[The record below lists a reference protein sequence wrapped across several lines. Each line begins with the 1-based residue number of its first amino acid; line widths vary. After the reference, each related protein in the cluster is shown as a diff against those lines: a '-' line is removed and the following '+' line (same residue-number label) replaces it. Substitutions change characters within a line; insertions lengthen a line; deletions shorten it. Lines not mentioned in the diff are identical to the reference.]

1 VGDIRGKGLF
11 CGMEL
16 VKSRKTREPS
26 HEALMEPP
34 RPATAKMKI
43 LAKMMQEGVYI
54 LAGAASVLMLTP
66 PLAITRDEIDH
77 AMSVIDKALEIADA
91 EYRD

>member
-1 VGDIRGKGLF
+1 
-11 CGMEL
+11 MEL

-26 HEALMEPP
+26 HEALTEPP
-34 RPATAKMKI
+34 RPVSAKMKI

-66 PLAITRDEIDH
+66 PLSITKDEIDH
-77 AMSVIDKALEIADA
+77 AMAVIDKTLEISDE